1 MSLIYSILFLQYSCV
16 LSQFKCPAGNGS
28 SAFCIAGKRRCDGT
42 NDCPDGHDEK
52 DCPASTCSA
61 DWFLCNN
68 TQCIP
73 KVSFVYSI
81 SLCWKILKILF
92 CLLVIVCEI

>member
-1 MSLIYSILFLQYSCV
+1 MSQVLLFICLFLFFQYSCV
-16 LSQFKCPAGNGS
+16 LSQFKCPAGNSS

-73 KVSFVYSI
+73 KVSCDCAIPLLANGDSI
-81 SLCWKILKILF
+81 
-92 CLLVIVCEI
+92 